1 MCSVIE
7 GIDNKPTLTISKEES
22 SPRPSVRPDRNL
34 PVLDSEEEATSKVED
49 ETKDNTKIHLEKKNI
64 PWIELI
70 VLKGKPKFSLFHD
83 KMLLCSDP

>member
-1 MCSVIE
+1 MHSVIE

-22 SPRPSVRPDRNL
+22 SPRPSVRPDLNL
-34 PVLDSEEEATSKVED
+34 PALDSEEEATSKVEN
-49 ETKDNTKIHLEKKNI
+49 ETKDNTKNLEKKNI
-64 PWIELI
+64 PWIEMI